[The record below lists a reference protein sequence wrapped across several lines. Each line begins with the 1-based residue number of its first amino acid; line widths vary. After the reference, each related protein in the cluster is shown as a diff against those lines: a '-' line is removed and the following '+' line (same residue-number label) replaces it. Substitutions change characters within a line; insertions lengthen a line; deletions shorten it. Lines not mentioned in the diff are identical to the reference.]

1 MEHAVAKVQAQ
12 LSKAERVAEAIKG
25 QLETGAAEWNTARA
39 DFEAERQRLETVRK
53 EMEKQLRRRDWFWF
67 AFKHCRRASN
77 APVLRVCRATLARST
92 PGCAS
97 LH

>member
-1 MEHAVAKVQAQ
+1 MDRAVAAVQVQ
-12 LSKAERVAEAIKG
+12 LSKAEMVAEAIKG

-67 AFKHCRRASN
+67 
-77 APVLRVCRATLARST
+77 VLIVAGLMGIGVGIGVWLMLYA
-92 PGCAS
+92 GFHA
-97 LH
+97 